1 MQFNPLFFNT
11 NQTSPEFSR
20 PNKLS
25 NVSYLFSDII
35 KVLLG
40 ENAEQNREESINT
53 DLTQDKAESVLD
65 AFDNIG
71 NIASEKM
78 PAEEIPGNKLKI
90 SLDEIGNS
98 SIEKLFAGM
107 ANAILQTCPQ
117 ISILKSQARNIEIS
131 SSIPENEVRN
141 ILPLFVKQINEN
153 FRLKGINESS
163 LNQESLKLSNTVQF
177 LSVLELDQISPE
189 KEESISSIINEGRS
203 IKFKLE
209 SPEEIFT
216 LEIRKVENKEL
227 SGTKINSGSILNKF
241 QGSQMNE
248 SELKINFTKVFA
260 DESVKNLETLKK
272 EDTIIADKTYS
283 KKSDDLKLF
292 YPENGKENG
301 IKSIQVNTAD
311 KFSKDDIEF
320 ENLKSKLN
328 LKLEIE
334 PKENFSDSKIKIQ
347 PGDIKTSN
355 AQIKAQGKDS
365 VDAQTSGA
373 VSKEKPIL
381 FSHGISHGKESLSEY
396 EKSNVPVKNFRENI
410 TIKNDLNEKNDLP
423 SSIPEKELT
432 DDQKKYSSEQFKPE
446 DASNPVKTKIQDSIS
461 LDSGKN
467 FSSHLSNGQTEVKEA
482 VQKGNLP
489 FPSFKSEETRI
500 ISYSNLTEEI
510 SGIIKENEVKSVVL
524 KLHPEELGKVK
535 VVLDMVNN
543 GIRAGIEVSNE
554 SVKQAVQSNIDQL
567 KQNLINHGIQLTSLD
582 ITLNNYEQKPNKTF
596 DQKKPRYSETR
607 SEEEVKTVDNGETA
621 AKKLGYNTYEYLI

>member
-141 ILPLFVKQINEN
+141 ILSLFVKQINEN

-189 KEESISSIINEGRS
+189 KEESISSIKNEGRS

-209 SPEEIFT
+209 SPEEMAS
-216 LEIRKVENKEL
+216 EASL
-227 SGTKINSGSILNKF
+227 SSDRTTSIVAKICFPL
-241 QGSQMNE
+241 
-248 SELKINFTKVFA
+248 LKY
-260 DESVKNLETLKK
+260 
-272 EDTIIADKTYS
+272 TIIDT
-283 KKSDDLKLF
+283 
-292 YPENGKENG
+292 
-301 IKSIQVNTAD
+301 
-311 KFSKDDIEF
+311 
-320 ENLKSKLN
+320 
-328 LKLEIE
+328 
-334 PKENFSDSKIKIQ
+334 
-347 PGDIKTSN
+347 
-355 AQIKAQGKDS
+355 
-365 VDAQTSGA
+365 
-373 VSKEKPIL
+373 
-381 FSHGISHGKESLSEY
+381 
-396 EKSNVPVKNFRENI
+396 
-410 TIKNDLNEKNDLP
+410 
-423 SSIPEKELT
+423 
-432 DDQKKYSSEQFKPE
+432 
-446 DASNPVKTKIQDSIS
+446 
-461 LDSGKN
+461 
-467 FSSHLSNGQTEVKEA
+467 
-482 VQKGNLP
+482 
-489 FPSFKSEETRI
+489 
-500 ISYSNLTEEI
+500 
-510 SGIIKENEVKSVVL
+510 
-524 KLHPEELGKVK
+524 
-535 VVLDMVNN
+535 
-543 GIRAGIEVSNE
+543 
-554 SVKQAVQSNIDQL
+554 
-567 KQNLINHGIQLTSLD
+567 
-582 ITLNNYEQKPNKTF
+582 
-596 DQKKPRYSETR
+596 
-607 SEEEVKTVDNGETA
+607 
-621 AKKLGYNTYEYLI
+621 